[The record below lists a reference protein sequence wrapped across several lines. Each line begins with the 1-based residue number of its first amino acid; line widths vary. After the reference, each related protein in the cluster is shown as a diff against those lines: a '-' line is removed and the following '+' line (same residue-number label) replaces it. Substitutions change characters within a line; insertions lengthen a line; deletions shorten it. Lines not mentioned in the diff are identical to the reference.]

1 MDGYK
6 KTKFKF
12 AVNKLKYPVFMT
24 RNSKYVVF
32 VDGKKRYV
40 DMSKHPSLSGGTTKR
55 PREDPPS
62 PTMPRKAPTHP
73 SKSFE
78 SNHSD
83 LPEHLKIKIFEEMYF
98 KLVQEDMKR
107 LEELNNSIP
116 SKKNIS
122 KMMDKLVAVY
132 NNIQV
137 YKGNANN
144 MGVSKTN
151 SFDDF
156 IDHMQQ
162 LYFYSSNNPL
172 NFMHTLGSD
181 FEDVV
186 VTYAKLNASTK
197 SSTTVRIHVEPK
209 DMVSKK
215 SELEHTVTLMKMDR
229 SKLKSDQ
236 KVLQN
241 DVYNQNIQELF
252 KKMSNLQLIKRIY
265 HLLYVGV
272 PIELGLGENFYI
284 ESIYKACF
292 VNYEEMNRW
301 EYEADQNCTLHT
313 ELGHEILQ
321 TTPEED
327 FTTTPLFVYSM

>member
-1 MDGYK
+1 MDSYK

-12 AVNKLKYPVFMT
+12 AVNKTKYPVYIT
-24 RNSKYVVF
+24 RNSKHVVF
-32 VDGKKRYV
+32 VDGKKKYV
-40 DMSKHPSLSGGTTKR
+40 DMTKHPSLSGGTTKR

-62 PTMPRKAPTHP
+62 PTMPRKAPMHP
-73 SKSFE
+73 PKSFE

-83 LPEHLKIKIFEEMYF
+83 LPDHLKIKIFEEMYL
-98 KLVQEDMKR
+98 KLVEQDMKQ

-116 SKKNIS
+116 SKKNMS
-122 KMMDKLVAVY
+122 KMMDKLIAVY

-144 MGVSKTN
+144 MGVSKTT

-181 FEDVV
+181 FEDIV
-186 VTYAKLNASTK
+186 VTYVKPNASK
-197 SSTTVRIHVEPK
+197 PSTTVRIHVEPK
-209 DMVSKK
+209 DMASKK
-215 SELEHTVTLMKMDR
+215 FELEHSVTLMKMDR
-229 SKLKSDQ
+229 SKLRSDQ

-241 DVYNQNIQELF
+241 DLDNDNVQALF
-252 KKMSNLQLIKRIY
+252 KKMSNLQLIKRMY

-272 PIELGLGENFYI
+272 PSELGLGENFYI
-284 ESIYKACF
+284 ESIYKSCF

-301 EYEADQNCTLHT
+301 EYEGDPNCAVHT
-313 ELGHEILQ
+313 ELGHANLQ
-321 TTPEED
+321 RDPEED
-327 FTTTPLFVYSM
+327 FTTTPLFVYSV